1 MTGNNYPGRGATIVT
16 MIGPPLADCVR
27 EARATI
33 AAPEADPVHV
43 SEAKDFMSW
52 GTVREYLAYMEDP
65 T

>member
-1 MTGNNYPGRGATIVT
+1 MTGTKHPGRDATIIT

-33 AAPEADPVHV
+33 ADREADPVHV
-43 SEAKDFMSW
+43 SEARDFMSW
-52 GTVREYLAYMEDP
+52 VTVQEYLAYMEDP